1 MAYSLDIEQGY
12 LFFLVEVLGLEVD
25 FIFPLSQEEEEQQ
38 HEQSQPNLK
47 EGSILYVLNW
57 AQRLN

>member
-25 FIFPLSQEEEEQQ
+25 FIFPLSQEEGQQQQEQTHQ
-38 HEQSQPNLK
+38 NLK
-47 EGSILYVLNW
+47 EGSILYVLN
-57 AQRLN
+57 